1 MRTRA
6 KPVRRMEGRIF
17 CSAGDL
23 EVSFSEIRVTA
34 AFGEMGNKHRGVE
47 SGGDSIS
54 PASRTST
61 NWHLL
66 DREHTQNVRNL
77 LIINY
82 LKSWRRGEAKPRPKN
97 LTTLSLHAYLSS
109 VCFAARA

>member
-1 MRTRA
+1 
-6 KPVRRMEGRIF
+6 
-17 CSAGDL
+17 DL

-54 PASRTST
+54 LASRTST

-82 LKSWRRGEAKPRPKN
+82 LKSWRRGGAEYSHVLKTRNLLKN
-97 LTTLSLHAYLSS
+97 R
-109 VCFAARA
+109 AAQNALASEIAPNWNVSGTRIPA